1 MDTASFD
8 GCGILHVCF
17 LSLDLSN
24 QERDY
29 FERKED
35 SLGSS
40 VGGLTVIFE
49 NLEDF
54 FWMEG
59 LGPFVLG
66 AYFITF
72 VVLLIN
78 LLSPMIRE
86 KRLRFELRNENNE
99 LRSDARFEE

>member
-1 MDTASFD
+1 M
-8 GCGILHVCF
+8 
-17 LSLDLSN
+17 
-24 QERDY
+24 
-29 FERKED
+29 
-35 SLGSS
+35 
-40 VGGLTVIFE
+40 IFE

-72 VVLLIN
+72 VVLRIN
-78 LLSPMIRE
+78 LFFPMIRE

>member
-1 MDTASFD
+1 M
-8 GCGILHVCF
+8 
-17 LSLDLSN
+17 
-24 QERDY
+24 
-29 FERKED
+29 
-35 SLGSS
+35 
-40 VGGLTVIFE
+40 IFE

-72 VVLLIN
+72 VVLGIN
-78 LLSPMIRE
+78 LLSPVIKE
-86 KRLRFELRNENNE
+86 KKLRFELSNENSK